1 MVMAAS
7 MPKTWAQGLERS
19 CAPVPRDWFR
29 VDAVR
34 PGFERGE
41 ASFGGHAFSP
51 HRHDTYALGVTL
63 RGVQCFGYRGVET
76 HCLAGQAFVLHPDEV
91 HDGHAGTDDG
101 FTYRMLYLEPA
112 LVQSALDAPRRP
124 LPFLRGAVTYDRRL
138 VAALRA
144 ALADDGGPMED
155 LRLDSHLEEI
165 AAALAALDPSS
176 MPKSADAPC
185 ARAVTKARAFLDAAF
200 AEHVQSETLER
211 VTGLSR
217 FALARH
223 FRAYLGTSPH
233 RYVVMRRLDH
243 ARNLLR
249 ADVSLAEAAAASGFA
264 DQSHMT
270 RHFTRAYGISPG
282 RWRALAA

>member
-1 MVMAAS
+1 MPISHRSAS
-7 MPKTWAQGLERS
+7 
-19 CAPVPRDWFR
+19 RDWFR
-29 VDAVR
+29 LDAVR

-76 HCLAGQAFVLHPDEV
+76 HCLPGQAFVLHPDEM
-91 HDGHAGTDDG
+91 HDGHAGTADG

-112 LVQSALDAPRRP
+112 LVQSALVAPRRP
-124 LPFLRGAVTYDRRL
+124 LPFLHGAVTSDPRL

-144 ALADDGGPMED
+144 ALADEDGPMED
-155 LRLDSHLEEI
+155 LRLDSHLVEI

-176 MPKSADAPC
+176 VPRAADAPC
-185 ARAVTKARAFLDAAF
+185 ARAVTQARAFLDEAF
-200 AEHVQSETLER
+200 AERVASETLER

-233 RYVVMRRLDH
+233 RYVVMRRLDR
-243 ARNLLR
+243 ARALLR
-249 ADVSLAEAAAASGFA
+249 AGTPLAEAASASGFA

-270 RHFTRAYGISPG
+270 RHFKRVYGIPPG
-282 RWRALAA
+282 RWRELAA

>member
-1 MVMAAS
+1 MSESHRTAS
-7 MPKTWAQGLERS
+7 
-19 CAPVPRDWFR
+19 RDWFR
-29 VDAVR
+29 LDAVR

-91 HDGHAGTDDG
+91 HDGHAGTADG

-112 LVQSALDAPRRP
+112 LVQSALGAPRRP
-124 LPFLRGAVTYDRRL
+124 LPFLRGAVTSDGRL
-138 VAALRA
+138 VDALSA
-144 ALADDGGPMED
+144 TLADDGGPMED
-155 LRLDSHLEEI
+155 LRFDSHLVEI
-165 AAALAALDPSS
+165 AAALAALDPSAAS
-176 MPKSADAPC
+176 MTADAPC
-185 ARAVTKARAFLDAAF
+185 ARAVSLARAFLDEAF
-200 AEHVQSETLER
+200 AQAVTSDALER

-217 FALARH
+217 FTLARH

-233 RYVVMRRLDH
+233 RYVVMRRLDR
-243 ARNLLR
+243 ARVLMR
-249 ADVSLAEAAAASGFA
+249 GGASLAEAAAASGFA

-270 RHFTRAYGISPG
+270 RHFARAYGVTPG
-282 RWRALAA
+282 RWRGLAA

>member
-1 MVMAAS
+1 VS
-7 MPKTWAQGLERS
+7 
-19 CAPVPRDWFR
+19 RDRFR

-51 HRHDTYALGVTL
+51 HRHDTYALGLTL
-63 RGVQCFGYRGVET
+63 RGVQCFGYRGVAT
-76 HCLAGQAFVLHPDEV
+76 HCLAGQAFVLHPDER

-112 LVQSALDAPRRP
+112 LVQEALGAPRRP
-124 LPFLRGAVTYDRRL
+124 LPFLRGGVTSDARL
-138 VAALRA
+138 LAALGA

-155 LRLDSHLEEI
+155 LRLDCHLVEI
-165 AAALAALDPSS
+165 AEALAALDPSS
-176 MPKSADAPC
+176 VPAANDTPC
-185 ARAVTKARAFLDAAF
+185 AQAVARAREFLDEAF
-200 AEHVQSETLER
+200 VETVASETLEHL
-211 VTGLSR
+211 TGLSR

-233 RYVVMRRLDH
+233 RYVVMRRLDR
-243 ARNLLR
+243 ARALMR
-249 ADVSLAEAAAASGFA
+249 AGASLAETAAACSFA

-270 RHFTRAYGISPG
+270 RHFTSAYGVSPG
-282 RWRALAA
+282 RWRRLAA

>member
-1 MVMAAS
+1 MAS
-7 MPKTWAQGLERS
+7 SLPRTRRPGLERS
-19 CAPVPRDWFR
+19 CATVPRDRFR

-63 RGVQCFGYRGVET
+63 RGVQCFGYRGAET
-76 HCLAGQAFVLHPDEV
+76 HCLAGQAFVLHPDEL
-91 HDGHAGTDDG
+91 HDGHAGTADG

-124 LPFLRGAVTYDRRL
+124 LPFLRGAVTSDGRL
-138 VAALRA
+138 VSALRA

-155 LRLDSHLEEI
+155 LRLDAHLVEI
-165 AAALAALDPSS
+165 AEALAALDPSS
-176 MPKSADAPC
+176 APRTAGAPC
-185 ARAVTKARAFLDAAF
+185 ARAVALARAFLDEAF
-200 AEHVQSETLER
+200 AEPVASEALER

-233 RYVVMRRLDH
+233 RYVLMRRLDRTRVLMH
-243 ARNLLR
+243 GGA
-249 ADVSLAEAAAASGFA
+249 SLAEAATASGFA

-270 RHFTRAYGISPG
+270 RHFKRAYGVSPG

>member
-1 MVMAAS
+1 
-7 MPKTWAQGLERS
+7 MPKTQATGLERS

-41 ASFGGHAFSP
+41 ARFGGHAFSP

-76 HCLAGQAFVLHPDEV
+76 HCLAGQAFVLHPDEM
-91 HDGHAGTDDG
+91 HDGRAGTDDG
-101 FTYRMLYLEPA
+101 FAYGMLYLEPA

-124 LPFLRGAVTYDRRL
+124 LPFLHGAVTSDPRL

-144 ALADDGGPMED
+144 ALADEGEPMED
-155 LRLDSHLEEI
+155 LGLDFHLVEI

-176 MPKSADAPC
+176 RSIAADAPC
-185 ARAVTKARAFLDAAF
+185 VRAVTRARAFLDDVF
-200 AEHVQSETLER
+200 ARPVTSDALER

-233 RYVVMRRLDH
+233 RYVVMRRLDR
-243 ARNLLR
+243 ARALMR
-249 ADVSLAEAAAASGFA
+249 HGASLADAASASGFA

-270 RHFTRAYGISPG
+270 RHFARAYGVTPA
-282 RWRALAA
+282 RWRGLVA